1 MSMTKEAV
9 RDKMRDHNVVVLD
22 VLPDTDFAKMHIT
35 GSENLPLGLNT
46 GDFVQAVEKRYG
58 KNKFFITY
66 CAGLTCNVGFEA
78 AKALTEKG
86 FKADDYPG
94 GMQEWS
100 EADFPTEGSAARV
113 SKVAVTLPAIVRAN

>member
-9 RDKMRDHNVVVLD
+9 QDKMRDHNVVVLD

-35 GSENLPLGLNT
+35 GSENLPLGLNS

-66 CAGLTCNVGFEA
+66 CAGLTCHVGFEA